1 MIPKIPIFTIGL
13 EILFCTPLEF
23 VMRLAM
29 YFSTFNVMVIKNK
42 SNKLITLV
50 IVYFTVFISTA
61 QNLVIEEYSTVT
73 TGAQQFNAYLPKL
86 KNKKVAIV
94 TNQTGVVNGV
104 SIVDTLLKLKVN
116 IKKIFGPEHGFRG
129 DTEAGEH
136 VTGNTDKKTGLPII
150 SLYGSNKKPS
160 AKDLAGI
167 DVVVYDIQDV
177 GVRFYTYISTMC
189 YVMEACV
196 ENKKE
201 MIVLDRPNPNGFY
214 IDGPVLKPEFKSFLG
229 LHPVPL
235 VYGMTCG
242 EYAKMANG
250 ELWLKTTINKKTT
263 AVKCKL
269 TVIPCINYN
278 RQSSYK
284 LPIHPSPNIPNHQA
298 VLLYPSLGLFEGTMM
313 SLGRGT
319 ATPFQVVGHPNY
331 KDAAFSF
338 TPLPTKL
345 SANPKYV
352 NQVCYGIDLR
362 NDNYTINHPKKLEL
376 TWLFELYERMNNPD
390 FFDRNFNYHAGNS
403 ELQTQIKANNG
414 EIEVRA
420 AWKNDLE
427 TFKEIRKKY
436 LIYKDF
442 E

>member
-1 MIPKIPIFTIGL
+1 MAI
-13 EILFCTPLEF
+13 
-23 VMRLAM
+23 
-29 YFSTFNVMVIKNK
+29 NNK

-50 IVYFTVFISTA
+50 IVYFTVFISHA
-61 QNLVIEEYSTVT
+61 QNLVIEDYSTVT
-73 TGAQQFNAYLPKL
+73 TGAQQFSAYLPKL

-136 VTGNTDKKTGLPII
+136 VTSNLDKKTGLPII

-167 DVVVYDIQDV
+167 DIVIYDIQDL

-189 YVMEACV
+189 YVMEACA

-214 IDGPVLKPEFKSFLG
+214 VDGPVLKPEYKSFLG

-250 ELWLKTTINKKTT
+250 EGWLKTTANKKQIS
-263 AVKCKL
+263 VSCKL
-269 TVIPCINYN
+269 TVIPCLNYN
-278 RQSSYK
+278 RKYSYK
-284 LPIHPSPNIPNHQA
+284 LPVNPSPNIPNYKA
-298 VLLYPSLGLFEGTMM
+298 VLLYPCIGLFEGTIM

-319 ATPFQVVGHPNY
+319 NMPFQVIGHPSF
-331 KDAAFSF
+331 KDTTFSF

-345 SANPKYV
+345 SSNPKYV
-352 NQVCYGIDLR
+352 NQKCFGIDLR
-362 NDNYTINHPKKLEL
+362 SSSYITNHPRKLEL
-376 TWLFELYERMNNPD
+376 AWLFIMYSSLNTID
-390 FFDRNFNYHAGNS
+390 FFDKNFNYHSGNS
-403 ELQTQIKANNG
+403 ELQEQVKGKFG
-414 EIEVRA
+414 EIEVRS
-420 AWKNDLE
+420 AWQKDLDI
-427 TFKEIRKKY
+427 FNGIRKKY
-436 LIYKDF
+436 LIYSDF
-442 E
+442 